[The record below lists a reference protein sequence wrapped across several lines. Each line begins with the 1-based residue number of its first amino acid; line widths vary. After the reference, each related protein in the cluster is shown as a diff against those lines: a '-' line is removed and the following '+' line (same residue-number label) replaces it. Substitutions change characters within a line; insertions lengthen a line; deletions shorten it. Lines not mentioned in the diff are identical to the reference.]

1 MGLMKTSSAAVNL
14 LIDIGY
20 FPVHVNL
27 DLFKFNIHTEYNEEV
42 LSAAE
47 NLLAVSNDLDEV
59 RVQLRCCIKFIVVMR
74 YT

>member
-1 MGLMKTSSAAVNL
+1 MSAAAVNL

-27 DLFKFNIHTEYNEEV
+27 DLLKFNVRTEHSDEV

-47 NLLAVSNDLDEV
+47 DILAQPSDLDEV
-59 RVQLRCCIKFIVVMR
+59 GTGIWFLSLHAFQIQFIQ
-74 YT
+74 